1 MNSFPMRG
9 RSESP
14 YSLAYLAELISAS
27 VPLDSELQLSG
38 VAPLAQAGLDEI
50 GFLAHRRY
58 LDGLPESAAGALLV
72 SEELMPLLGQDV
84 RPRLVVRD
92 AHNALAELLD
102 LFHPE
107 VPVDP
112 AVHPTAVLGRGVQL
126 GADVR
131 IGPYA
136 VIEADAQLGDRVR
149 IGAHVVIGSGSRIG
163 AESIVHPHAVLYPG
177 TVMGRRCILHAGVCL
192 GVDGFGY
199 AERGGALAKVPQ
211 VWGCVL
217 GDDVEI
223 GANTTLDRGSIGETR
238 VGDGS
243 KLDNLVHLGHNV
255 VVGSMSVLAAQV
267 GVAGSTRIGSGVQF
281 GGQAGINGH
290 ITIEDGA
297 RIAGQAGVTG
307 SVPAG
312 ETVMG
317 FPARPRREFLR
328 AAASQRKAA
337 DLLARVRRLESQL
350 ASLRE
355 GRKGSNEGDPQS

>member
-1 MNSFPMRG
+1 MRG
-9 RSESP
+9 RSVSL
-14 YSLAYLAELISAS
+14 YSLTYLAELLSAT
-27 VPLDSELQLSG
+27 VALHGELQLSG
-38 VAPLAQAGLDEI
+38 VAPLAQAGTDEI

-58 LDGLPESAAGALLV
+58 LDGLRTSAAGALLV
-72 SEELMPLLGQDV
+72 SEELVPLVGDDV
-84 RPRLVVRD
+84 RPRIVVPD
-92 AHNALAELLD
+92 AHAALAVLLD
-102 LFHPE
+102 LFHPV
-107 VPVDP
+107 VPFDP

-126 GADVR
+126 GVDVR

-136 VIEADAQLGDRVR
+136 VLEEDAQIGDRVR
-149 IGAHVVIGSGSRIG
+149 VGAHAVVGAGSKIGE
-163 AESIVHPHAVLYPG
+163 ESLIHPHAVLYPG
-177 TVMGRRCILHAGVCL
+177 TVLGRRCILHAGVCL

-199 AERGGALAKVPQ
+199 VEREGGLAKVPQ
-211 VWGCVL
+211 VGGCVL

-238 VGDGS
+238 VGNGS

-297 RIAGQAGVTG
+297 RIAGQAGVTA

-317 FPARPRREFLR
+317 FPARPRWEFLR
-328 AAASQRKAA
+328 AAAAQGKAA
-337 DLLARVRRLESQL
+337 ELLSRVRRLEDRL
-350 ASLRE
+350 ASLCEGRE
-355 GRKGSNEGDPQS
+355 GANEGDPQS